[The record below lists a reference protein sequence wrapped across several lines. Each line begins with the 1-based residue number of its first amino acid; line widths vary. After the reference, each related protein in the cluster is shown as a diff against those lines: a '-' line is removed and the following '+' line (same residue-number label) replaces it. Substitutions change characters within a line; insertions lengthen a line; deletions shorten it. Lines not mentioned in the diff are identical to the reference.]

1 MVESGFGEWLDLH
14 RAKGLYLEYDPDAA
28 FAALERRLALD
39 EPFPLAD
46 ER

>member
-1 MVESGFGEWLDLH
+1 M
-14 RAKGLYLEYDPDAA
+14 YPEYDPDAA
-28 FAALERRLALD
+28 FAALERRVAAG